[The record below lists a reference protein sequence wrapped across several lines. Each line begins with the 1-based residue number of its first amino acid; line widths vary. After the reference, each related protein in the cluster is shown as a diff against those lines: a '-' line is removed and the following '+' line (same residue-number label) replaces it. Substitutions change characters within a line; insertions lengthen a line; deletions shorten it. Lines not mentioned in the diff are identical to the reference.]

1 METVTPYIIIGSFC
15 INRVRTKLSLTRNF
29 VLRLVVLLLSILIF
43 GQILTLIGIEL
54 PVIWGVPLTTELSQ
68 VIEFTRFRVSS
79 FVGTSGP
86 FSMALTY
93 LLISL
98 QILLPNRFFLIA
110 ILGTILEIISF
121 SRLGLILF
129 LTFNLIF
136 LFPYLIKRLNLRIN
150 KPNPY
155 TLVLSLIVILYFI
168 NYIQFE
174 NILIIMERIT
184 KSFDFVSDKGNLSRL
199 DQWSLMITQVKANNI
214 FSILFGDGTGIT
226 ARALS
231 GVQGESQILK
241 IYVEWGLIGLILFTY
256 WLIRSTNLYI
266 YNNLKLS
273 QPIKIRNIKNVSL
286 TLTIILNC
294 MVLQI
299 FTSSPGFIAMGLAVL
314 SLNVSEKQSTGYNKI
329 KGY

>member
-1 METVTPYIIIGSFC
+1 
-15 INRVRTKLSLTRNF
+15 
-29 VLRLVVLLLSILIF
+29 
-43 GQILTLIGIEL
+43 
-54 PVIWGVPLTTELSQ
+54 
-68 VIEFTRFRVSS
+68 
-79 FVGTSGP
+79 
-86 FSMALTY
+86 
-93 LLISL
+93 
-98 QILLPNRFFLIA
+98 
-110 ILGTILEIISF
+110 
-121 SRLGLILF
+121 
-129 LTFNLIF
+129 
-136 LFPYLIKRLNLRIN
+136 
-150 KPNPY
+150 
-155 TLVLSLIVILYFI
+155 
-168 NYIQFE
+168 
-174 NILIIMERIT
+174 MERIT